1 MEDEI
6 GLSKA
11 LNTYEELKET
21 TQLYYNCLNKDKMKL
36 LVSPLLKYALYN
48 LNLFDAFNDRLKSM
62 NIEIEKL
69 KENLKNY
76 KGKKIDANEEMK
88 KLDGISC
95 KLITIEKQANKE
107 YDYYKVYLVEVAKQ
121 FDKLKND
128 IAKTIYIKT
137 SEDIIISRI
146 IYYLN
151 YEKIFIIFN
160 DIFKQLSTIF

>member
-1 MEDEI
+1 
-6 GLSKA
+6 
-11 LNTYEELKET
+11 
-21 TQLYYNCLNKDKMKL
+21 MKF
-36 LVSPLLKYALYN
+36 LVSPLLKNALYN
-48 LNLFDAFNDRLKSM
+48 LNLFDAFKDILKSM
-62 NIEIEKL
+62 NTEIEKL

-76 KGKKIDANEEMK
+76 KGKKIDANEEMT

-95 KLITIEKQANKE
+95 KLITIGKQANKE
-107 YDYYKVYLVEVAKQ
+107 YDYYKVYLVEVANQ

-128 IAKTIYIKT
+128 IAKRVYIKT